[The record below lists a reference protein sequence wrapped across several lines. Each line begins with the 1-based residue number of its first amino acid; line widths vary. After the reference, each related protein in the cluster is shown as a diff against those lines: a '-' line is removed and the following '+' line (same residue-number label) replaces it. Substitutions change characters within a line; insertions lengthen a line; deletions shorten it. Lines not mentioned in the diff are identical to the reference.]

1 MMIAI
6 TSSWIF
12 RSFAKSRLAVAVTSY
27 MRDKSCFPKV
37 QFTLVLWKN
46 ADKIKEIKADAKWKK
61 IEHMLGLD
69 RHTAAV
75 QAMSYFITFI
85 QRNVLLAKAEGS
97 VG

>member
-1 MMIAI
+1 MIIAI

-37 QFTLVLWKN
+37 QFTWVLWKN
-46 ADKIKEIKADAKWKK
+46 PDKIKEIKADAKWKK

-69 RHTAAV
+69 HHTPAV

-85 QRNVLLAKAEGS
+85 QRNILLAKAEGS